1 METPTTPS
9 SALAKNKGGRP
20 EGSMNKLA
28 REAREEAKRTGRLP
42 HEILLDIARGD
53 LIQHK
58 RIDHNTGEIMQF
70 PIVPTLEQR
79 IDAAKAAAPY
89 FAPKISTVEVISG
102 VADHELDRLIALAA
116 SEAGFSIT
124 VSGEVSSDEGGDGE
138 ADSTGNRVRRRAVLT
153 TT

>member
-1 METPTTPS
+1 METPTTSP
-9 SALAKNKGGRP
+9 AAPVKNKGGRP

-53 LIQHK
+53 LIQQK
-58 RIDHNTGEIMQF
+58 RIDPSTGEIIQL
-70 PIVPTLEQR
+70 PVCPTLEQR

-124 VSGEVSSDEGGDGE
+124 AGGEIPQDEGDGSE
-138 ADSTGNRVRRRAVLT
+138 ADGAGNRVRRRAVLT